1 MLVTPEHFSSSK
13 LPTKIDSKSMLSLPE
28 QSRDKYLNETNHDV
42 TKQSDEIKEVQVVM
56 ESERKVRKGRKDRKM
71 AISRLEKTQ
80 VVSVIDHVV
89 DTE

>member
-1 MLVTPEHFSSSK
+1 M
-13 LPTKIDSKSMLSLPE
+13 
-28 QSRDKYLNETNHDV
+28 
-42 TKQSDEIKEVQVVM
+42 VM

-80 VVSVIDHVV
+80 DVSVIDHVV